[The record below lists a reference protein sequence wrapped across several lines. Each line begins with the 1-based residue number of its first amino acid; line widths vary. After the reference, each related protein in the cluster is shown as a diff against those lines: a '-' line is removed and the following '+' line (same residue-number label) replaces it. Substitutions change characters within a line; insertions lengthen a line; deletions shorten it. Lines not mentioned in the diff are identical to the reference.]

1 MPNHKN
7 PHASELADEYVKK
20 HPDMPSL
27 TLARLMAKKHPRVWK
42 DVDAARC
49 AIRYRRGANGKA
61 KREDRGL
68 AAITTPASKF
78 NPINPLNLPASF
90 EREHTPFIM
99 DGCERVLVLPDIHL
113 PYHNI
118 GALTLALQTGQRRK
132 VDGILINGDLADFH
146 TLSRFCKN
154 PEARSF
160 KQERK
165 TALAFLSKLRELFPD
180 ARIVFKEGNHDERL
194 QHYIMERAPELYDV
208 TINGLGALFNL
219 KKFGIEHV
227 YEKREVMVGKLPVLH
242 GHELPRGISAPVNP
256 ARGAFMRAKV
266 SCMVSHSHKTS
277 EHTETNLGRD
287 IVTCW
292 STGCLCELRPLYEPN
307 NGWNHG
313 FAEIEVSTGGLFN
326 VTNFRIH
333 NGKLLNS

>member
-1 MPNHKN
+1 MPTSKN
-7 PHASELADEYVKK
+7 PHATQLADEYLKK
-20 HPDMPSL
+20 HPKMTSRA
-27 TLARLMAKKHPRVWK
+27 LARLMAKNHPRVWK
-42 DVDAARC
+42 DVEAARM
-49 AIRYRRGANGKA
+49 AIRYRRGAQGKLA
-61 KREDRGL
+61 RARVGL
-68 AAITTPASKF
+68 EAPTTPASKF
-78 NPINPLNLPASF
+78 NPLNPLCLPASF

-118 GALTLALQTGQRRK
+118 GALTLALQTGLRRK

-154 PEARSF
+154 PEARKF
-160 KQERK
+160 KDERK
-165 TALAFLSKLRELFPD
+165 TAIDFLRRLREIFPD

-208 TINGLGALFNL
+208 EIAGLGALFEL
-219 KKFGIEHV
+219 EDVGVEHV

-313 FAEIEVSTGGLFN
+313 FAEIEVSAGGLFN